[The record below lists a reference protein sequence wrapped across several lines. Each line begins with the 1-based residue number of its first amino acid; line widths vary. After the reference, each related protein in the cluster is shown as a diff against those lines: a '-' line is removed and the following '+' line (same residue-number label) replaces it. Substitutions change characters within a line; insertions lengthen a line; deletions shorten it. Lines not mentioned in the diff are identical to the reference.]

1 MRCGAGVTAVIAS
14 LILVGVIAGY
24 AGASAAS
31 EGSDTDRCLKVSS
44 GLVATLKDGL
54 KRVARGKLGPP
65 RGVKSRGQF
74 SGPNSFAN
82 GVWFVSARVRGFGI
96 ATWAVDRDAFRTGGG
111 FGTDVGPVARRVS
124 ALGISIP
131 LNTLKSWGLTTG
143 AEGYAASRSCAARA

>member
-1 MRCGAGVTAVIAS
+1 MWRRRLTPVIAA
-14 LILVGVIAGY
+14 LIIVGAIAGY
-24 AGASAAS
+24 AGASPAAS
-31 EGSDTDRCLKVSS
+31 ERSDAGRCLKVSS

-54 KRVARGKLGPP
+54 KRVARGKLGTP

-111 FGTDVGPVARRVS
+111 FGTGVGPVARRVS
-124 ALGISIP
+124 ELGIYIP
-131 LNTLKSWGLTTG
+131 LSTLRGWGLVPY
-143 AEGYAASRSCAARA
+143 AEGYTASRFCAARA

>member
-1 MRCGAGVTAVIAS
+1 MWRLGLAPVIVALIVVGAIAS
-14 LILVGVIAGY
+14 Y
-24 AGASAAS
+24 AGASPAS
-31 EGSDTDRCLKVSS
+31 ERSATDRCLKVSS

-54 KRVARGKLGPP
+54 KPRSRGKLGTP

-96 ATWAVDRDAFRTGGG
+96 ATWAVDRDALRTGGG

-124 ALGISIP
+124 ELGIYIP
-131 LNTLKSWGLTTG
+131 LSTLKSWGLTTG